1 MSRAQEQITGA
12 ITNTATMSTV
22 GFGTMAYLNDNA
34 AAIGAIC
41 AILSLIIALVF
52 HVIRIWLMKKTEDH
66 NRDKLIEEILG
77 QIQSESPEAR
87 SAVSSIRDRRKVT
100 DSN

>member
-1 MSRAQEQITGA
+1 MSKVQEQITSVTA
-12 ITNTATMSTV
+12 NTATVSSV

-52 HVIRIWLMKKTEDH
+52 HVIRIWLMKKTTEH

-77 QIQSESPEAR
+77 QIQSESPEAM
-87 SAVSSIRDRRKVT
+87 SAVSSIRDRRK
-100 DSN
+100 DAGSD